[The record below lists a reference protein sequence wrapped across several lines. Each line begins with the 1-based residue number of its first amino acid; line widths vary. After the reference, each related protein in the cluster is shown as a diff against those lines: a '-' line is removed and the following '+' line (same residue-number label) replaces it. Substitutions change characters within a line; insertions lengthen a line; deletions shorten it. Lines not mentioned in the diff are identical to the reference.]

1 MMSSSAD
8 HSWVLGHCTQWTG
21 GAQSAVG
28 HTLYLVQDR
37 ASLSLYLY
45 LGVIYANSLPPPGS
59 SALLSP
65 CPPHLGNL
73 LKLAYYS
80 AAVELLN
87 YDIDTALLQNS
98 EKASTMAF
106 RLLIESHYYGF
117 ARVKDLF

>member
-1 MMSSSAD
+1 M
-8 HSWVLGHCTQWTG
+8 
-21 GAQSAVG
+21 G
-28 HTLYLVQDR
+28 HTLYLVPDR
-37 ASLSLYLY
+37 ASLSLY

-80 AAVELLN
+80 AAVELLS

-98 EKASTMAF
+98 EKASPMAF
-106 RLLIESHYYGF
+106 RLLIGSHYYGF
-117 ARVKDLF
+117 AHIKDLF